1 MTVGKKI
8 MNILCKP
15 ATTPGT
21 STIFPGPSS
30 LLTATIVVAFA
41 VTFSARVTPTVA
53 QQPDL
58 AAVIEGIRE
67 NHRRLLH
74 LPGGIAVEY
83 KASVD
88 QPPGIEAFLFPNG
101 FDGHLRILWP
111 QLYIRI
117 EGGTVVDAFTARRR
131 VLPNVREAMH
141 DFDTLTGVSREGKVL
156 AQIANF
162 RHVFTAKHAYLLNI
176 QHYVEA
182 SQMYVPGETMT
193 TDYWLPNALE
203 QNDYSIVGEETI
215 NGVSCL
221 VVQRKAMDTIWVSQR
236 HGFVVC
242 RRDVHYGPGKPLRER
257 TYNTNLKQVSP
268 GVWLPMEQV
277 RERYHPDTKKRS
289 YTLTLR
295 VTNYS
300 VGDVEDKD
308 LAVIIP
314 KDIDVIEDHLRGVV
328 YRGRT
333 MGLADDE
340 ELIRVT
346 KADLGRQGGIRGF
359 LIALNVAIVLA
370 VLIWLVRR
378 RTRTL

>member
-1 MTVGKKI
+1 MTTHT
-8 MNILCKP
+8 MP
-15 ATTPGT
+15 ATTPRR
-21 STIFPGPSS
+21 STTFRIHSS
-30 LLTATIVVAFA
+30 LLAAATVVTCA
-41 VTFSARVTPTVA
+41 VTFSARTTATAA

-67 NHRRLLH
+67 NHQRLLH
-74 LPGGIAVEY
+74 VQGGIAVEY
-83 KASVD
+83 QASVNH
-88 QPPGIEAFLFPNG
+88 PPG
-101 FDGHLRILWP
+101 
-111 QLYIRI
+111 
-117 EGGTVVDAFTARRR
+117 VDAFIFPKGFHGQLRLLWPRLYTR
-131 VLPNVREAMH
+131 VEGGMLVDIATPERQIIPMVREAMH
-141 DFDTLTGVSREGKVL
+141 DFDTLTSVSREGKYL
-156 AQIANF
+156 AQIADY

-215 NGVSCL
+215 NGVACL
-221 VVQRKAMDTIWVSQR
+221 VVQRKAMDTVWVSPD
-236 HGFVVC
+236 HAFIVC

-268 GVWLPMEQV
+268 GVWLPMKQI
-277 RERYHPDTKKRS
+277 RERYNAATGERT

-295 VTNYS
+295 VTKYS
-300 VGDVEDKD
+300 VGHVKDKD

-314 KDIDVIEDHLRGVV
+314 KDTDVIEDHLRGVV
-328 YRGRT
+328 YLGRT
-333 MGLADDE
+333 GGPADFEDVMK
-340 ELIRVT
+340 LSR
-346 KADLGRQGGIRGF
+346 ADLGRQGGIRGF
-359 LIALNVAIVLA
+359 LIAINVAIVLA

>member
-1 MTVGKKI
+1 

-221 VVQRKAMDTIWVSQR
+221 VVRRKAMDTLWVSPR
-236 HGFVVC
+236 HAFVIC
-242 RRDVHYGPGKPLRER
+242 RRDVNYGPKKPLRER
-257 TYNTNLKQVSP
+257 TYNKNLRQVSP
-268 GVWLPMEQV
+268 GVWLPMEQI
-277 RERYHPDTKKRS
+277 RERYDPDTGERA

-295 VTNYS
+295 VTKYS

-308 LAVIIP
+308 LTVIIP
-314 KDIDVIEDHLRGVV
+314 KDTQAIEDHLLGVV
-328 YRGRT
+328 HQGKPNT
-333 MGLADDE
+333 PADFKE
-340 ELIRVT
+340 VIGQTRM
-346 KADLGRQGGIRGF
+346 DLDRPGGIRGF
-359 LIALNVAIVLA
+359 LIAINIAIVLA
-370 VLIWLVRR
+370 VLIWFVRR
-378 RTRTL
+378 RTKTV